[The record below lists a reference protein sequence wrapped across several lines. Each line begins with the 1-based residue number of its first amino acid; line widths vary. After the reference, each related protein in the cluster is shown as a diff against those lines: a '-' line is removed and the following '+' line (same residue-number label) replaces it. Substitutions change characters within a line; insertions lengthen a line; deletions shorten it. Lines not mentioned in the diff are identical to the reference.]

1 MTTLQLAETAV
12 TAHPIQTSILPPQ
25 QRCRLI
31 QHSLKAGASFRRF
44 GSDVPATL
52 QAISGRGRVDSE
64 GSQAE
69 LRPGTLCSLRA
80 GQDCTLSAGSDL
92 VVLVSEYLTPSIP
105 C

>member
-1 MTTLQLAETAV
+1 MTTLQLADAPAT
-12 TAHPIQTSILPPQ
+12 THPIQTSILPPQ

-52 QAISGRGRVDSE
+52 QAISGQGQVHSE
-64 GSQAE
+64 GTQAD

-80 GQDCTLSAGSDL
+80 GQDCTLSASSDL